1 MLRVRAPE
9 LIGVDG
15 EKLRQSILRFYLLGG
30 LGVIVVQYSSVSQRI
45 SEMVARR

>member
-1 MLRVRAPE
+1 MLRVRAPD

-15 EKLRQSILRFYLLGG
+15 EKLKQSILRFYLLGG
-30 LGVIVVQYSSVSQRI
+30 LGVIVVYSSVSQRI